1 MQFVLFQQVAL
12 AQDFPEKGLKRGDV
26 ATVVEQ
32 HPVTVGEDGYTLEI
46 FNAVGE
52 TIAVITVPESALERL
67 AENEIFTVRTMVAA

>member
-26 ATVVEQ
+26 ATVVEH